1 MLFKLTMILEVVFWV
16 LGLWF
21 IAMQIVLPAFRGTPF
36 FPILRSAPR
45 DAELKLAE
53 AHEAAQVATTLEA
66 AETVAPQ
73 PASKRR
79 GK

>member
-1 MLFKLTMILEVVFWV
+1 MLFKLTLILEVVFWV

-21 IAMQIVLPAFRGTPF
+21 IAMQIILPAVRGTPF

-45 DAELKLAE
+45 SAELKLAE
-53 AHEAAQVATTLEA
+53 AHEAAQVATIIEA
-66 AETVAPQ
+66 AESVAPKS
-73 PASKRR
+73 AKKGR